1 MAEGVIGGGAG
12 SPPIFNGNFDGLNDR
27 QKEAVMAP
35 PGPLVVLAGAG
46 SGKTRVLTYRFAYLS
61 GILGIPAGRILAITF
76 TNKAAEEMKQ
86 RLGAML
92 PGADLRWVRT
102 FHSASL
108 MMLRSLWKHREK
120 IAGILSDGGV
130 PYAELL
136 ASQNGILV
144 ADRDDAI
151 TIVQDIL
158 ATSGFPKKNLRK
170 KARDVVERMSL
181 LKRSGIYNPGEFAD
195 EVRYMGI
202 PAAGE
207 LFVKYHQMLYGSG
220 RVDFDDL
227 ITFVRMILDSD
238 MGDILRDRFDA
249 VLVDEFQDVSR
260 MQFEMAVELSLG
272 RGEPN
277 ITVVG
282 DIQQSIYSWRGASPR
297 YVDEFLKVFPNA
309 KVVKLDINYRS
320 ARRIVDVINH
330 LSDNMGI
337 AHKFPVKAATDE
349 PGHVEVVSH
358 NDGWEEARWVAQ
370 KIQMLSAMHGLEYED
385 FAVLYRINA
394 QSRLFESVFAAE
406 GIPYTVVGSTSF
418 YERMEIKDMI
428 AYLTLVLKPLDAVAL
443 RRVINVPRRGIGA
456 KSLATILDALPKV
469 STFRQLAELPIS
481 QQAKRG
487 VLSLAGMLERW
498 HEMYRSGATL
508 KEILEQ
514 IIDDI
519 DYLGYLESIG
529 EPERREN
536 IGELFNILAEADSR
550 GQTLDEFLSEIVL
563 RTDAD
568 KERRGVSLMTMHAAK
583 GLEFDTVFVVGVEDG
598 YVPLRKGNAAYGELS
613 VEEEEEEMRLFYV
626 ALSRAKRRLFVSYAT
641 TRMLWG
647 DEYYREPSP
656 FLEYVK
662 AAIEGFDS
670 GGGPQPEPETYSDG
684 DYRWI
689 SVSDPDMLVSGDVVK
704 HPKYGVGRV
713 KIVRGKIVTI
723 DFEGGTRTIYFKP
736 GILYVREG

>member
-1 MAEGVIGGGAG
+1 MKKGVIGGGAG
-12 SPPIFNGNFDGLNDR
+12 SPPIFNGNFDALNER
-27 QKEAVMAP
+27 QREAVMAP

-108 MMLRSLWKHREK
+108 MMLRYLWRHREK
-120 IAGILSDGGV
+120 MARILADKGV
-130 PYAELL
+130 PYVDLL
-136 ASQNGILV
+136 ASKDRLLV
-144 ADRDDAI
+144 ADREDSI

-158 ATSGFPKKNLRK
+158 SSSGISKTGLRK

-207 LFVKYHQMLYGSG
+207 VFVRYHQMLYGSG

-227 ITFVRMILDSD
+227 IAFVRMILDSD
-238 MGDILRDRFDA
+238 MGDALRDMFDA
-249 VLVDEFQDVSR
+249 VLIDEFQDVSR

-282 DIQQSIYSWRGASPR
+282 DIQQSIYSWRGASPK
-297 YVDEFLKVFPNA
+297 YVDEFLKVFPDA
-309 KVVKLDINYRS
+309 KIVKLDINYRS
-320 ARRIVDVINH
+320 ARRIVDVINS

-337 AHKFPVKAATDE
+337 RHKFPVKAATDE
-349 PGHVEVVSH
+349 PGHVEIVSH
-358 NDGWEEARWVAQ
+358 PDGWEEARWVAQ
-370 KIQMLSAMHGLEYED
+370 KIQVLSAMHGLEYED

-394 QSRLFESVFAAE
+394 QSRIFESVLTAE
-406 GIPYTVVGSTSF
+406 GIPYTVVGSTGF
-418 YERMEIKDMI
+418 YERMEIKDML
-428 AYLTLVLKPLDAVAL
+428 AYLTLVLNPLDSVAL

-456 KSLATILDALPKV
+456 KSMATILDAIPRV
-469 STFRQLAELPIS
+469 GSFRELADLPIS
-481 QQAKRG
+481 PQARRG

-514 IIDDI
+514 IIDDT

-536 IGELFNILAEADSR
+536 IGELFNILAEADGR
-550 GQTLDEFLSEIVL
+550 GQTLDEFLSEMAL

-598 YVPLRKGNAAYGELS
+598 YVPLRRGQAAYGEIS
-613 VEEEEEEMRLFYV
+613 AEDEEEEMRLFYV

-641 TRMLWG
+641 SRMLWG
-647 DEYYREPSP
+647 EEVYREPSP
-656 FLEYVK
+656 FLEYVRP
-662 AAIEGFDS
+662 IVEGFGS
-670 GGGPQPEPETYSDG
+670 EGVEPETFSDG
-684 DYRWI
+684 EYNWVL
-689 SVSDPDMLVSGDVVK
+689 VSDPDMLVSGDVVK
-704 HPKYGVGRV
+704 HPKYGIGRV
-713 KIVRGKIVTI
+713 RIVRGKIVTI
-723 DFEGGTRTIYFKP
+723 DFDGGTRTIYFKP
-736 GILYVREG
+736 GILYVKEGG